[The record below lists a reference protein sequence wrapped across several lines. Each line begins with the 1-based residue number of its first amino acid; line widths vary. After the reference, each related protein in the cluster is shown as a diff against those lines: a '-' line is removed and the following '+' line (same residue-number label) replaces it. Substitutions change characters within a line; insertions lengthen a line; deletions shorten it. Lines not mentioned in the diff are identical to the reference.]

1 MPIDDTQFQ
10 TLKKTARSF
19 IQKQEND
26 ECLREDFLNS
36 LLALPLTIEQ
46 RIALLAE
53 QDKEGWTVGMTVVRY
68 HRETAV
74 QQYLV
79 HHSIIL
85 GELHQDGKDVL
96 LALAL
101 LMKKTATGWTL
112 GHYIA
117 YYESNQI
124 VQQYIALLIHLH
136 QAEVSGHNI
145 MELFKLQMDNGWTVG
160 HLIARHHDAATVQTY
175 LKLLNTLLVAN
186 DWLEGVALAQDILAL
201 FKLRTKDGWTII
213 YPVGCQIA
221 RNHDVATLQV
231 YFKLL
236 SDLLAADAPAQK
248 ILALL
253 ELQTDRGWT
262 VELQIAST
270 CSATTVQAYL
280 KLLND
285 LLTVGAPAQNI
296 LELFKLQTNDG
307 WNVGLQIASTCGAT
321 TVRAYL
327 KLLNDLLTA
336 DAPVQHILAL
346 FKLQT
351 NDGWTVG
358 HLIARHH
365 DAATVQAYF
374 KLLNDLL
381 TAGAP
386 AQNILELFKLQTD
399 SGWTIGHLNAAMNS
413 YYREI
418 EEEIKVNQK
427 YASTHFHGASFFSA
441 EFTKKFSSSY
451 PKRNPL
457 SPKKRCSINSVDP
470 LAQSKSESEAF
481 LLDLKKDTHIFSL

>member
-1 MPIDDTQFQ
+1 MPIDDTEFQ
-10 TLKKTARSF
+10 ALKKRTRFF

-26 ECLREDFLNS
+26 ERLREDFLNS

-285 LLTVGAPAQNI
+285 LLT
-296 LELFKLQTNDG
+296 
-307 WNVGLQIASTCGAT
+307 
-321 TVRAYL
+321 
-327 KLLNDLLTA
+327 A
-336 DAPVQHILAL
+336 DAPVQNILAL

-427 YASTHFHGASFFSA
+427 YVSTHFHGASFFSA
-441 EFTKKFSSSY
+441 DSFSSSY

-481 LLDLKKDTHIFSL
+481 LLDLKK

>member
-1 MPIDDTQFQ
+1 MPIDDTEFQ
-10 TLKKTARSF
+10 ALKKRTRFF

-26 ECLREDFLNS
+26 ERLREDFLNS

-236 SDLLAADAPAQK
+236 SDLLAA
-248 ILALL
+248 
-253 ELQTDRGWT
+253 
-262 VELQIAST
+262 
-270 CSATTVQAYL
+270 
-280 KLLND
+280 
-285 LLTVGAPAQNI
+285 
-296 LELFKLQTNDG
+296 
-307 WNVGLQIASTCGAT
+307 
-321 TVRAYL
+321 
-327 KLLNDLLTA
+327 
-336 DAPVQHILAL
+336 
-346 FKLQT
+346 
-351 NDGWTVG
+351 
-358 HLIARHH
+358 
-365 DAATVQAYF
+365 
-374 KLLNDLL
+374 
-381 TAGAP
+381 GAP

-399 SGWTIGHLNAAMNS
+399 SGWTIGHLNAPMNS